1 MENFTRLKYF
11 VISVCLLP
19 LITMSAHSQNIDSLE
34 AVLQR
39 TLNDSLRV
47 ELYSELSVAYESVDF
62 TKSLSYAQKGVELA
76 ERINTPRA
84 LSRAYRT
91 MGITQILLGDY
102 STALRYSSQ
111 YLQTAIVVGDSVQ
124 IASAYNMIGDHYYDL
139 GEYDEAYFYFT
150 QSYRIARIKSDSIR
164 MAVALHNVGRVFKV
178 LGQYDRAKDHLE
190 LSRKISKE
198 AGDELGEPY
207 SLDELGDLMIRE
219 GNYDS
224 ALILLNQS
232 LSILRVISDQI
243 LEPRTLSRIASIYV
257 RKGEFK
263 TAFEYYDSALL
274 EYSVTKNKLG
284 TAEIELGRGQIYAQ
298 QNKFEEAKSSFER
311 SLVIAQELNARTLE
325 IRGYSNLSRLWEK
338 KGDFKKSL
346 EYYKSFKLLEDSL
359 FSQEMNEKLFRD
371 QMRFETE
378 SKDTQIAQLSRMEA
392 VQKGEIKKQEF
403 IRNIFV
409 VLAALA
415 GILLITIYRSGQ
427 RRRRINK
434 LLLEHQEEMEK
445 RSEELEKLNL
455 VKDKFFSIISHD
467 LRSPINALAGLL
479 DLMDRG
485 AVRPEDLEKNVHELK
500 ARFNHVRTL
509 LNNLLDW
516 TLLQMDKLSLQP
528 AKIDMHKVVS
538 ENIQMLGSVQ
548 EKKIEIKNEIQEGTI
563 AFADSNTI
571 NLVIRNLVT
580 NAIKFTN
587 EGGLIQLSAQGKGRF
602 WEIMVKDNGVGM
614 NPEVV
619 KMLFDKTSPYSTRG
633 TANEKGTGLGLI
645 LCKEFVEKN
654 GGTISVKSEE
664 GKGSMFLFTVPKE

>member
-1 MENFTRLKYF
+1 MENFTWLKYF
-11 VISVCLLP
+11 LISVCLLP
-19 LITMSAHSQNIDSLE
+19 LTTLCVQSQNIDSLE
-34 AVLQR
+34 MVLQR
-39 TLNDSLRV
+39 TLSDSLRV
-47 ELYSELSVAYESVDF
+47 ERYSELSVAYESVDF
-62 TKSLSYAQKGVELA
+62 TKSFIYAQKGVELA
-76 ERINTPRA
+76 ERMDTPWA

-91 MGITQILLGDY
+91 MGITQVLLGDY

-111 YLQTAIVVGDSVQ
+111 YLQAAASVGDSVQ
-124 IASAYNMIGDHYYDL
+124 IAAAYNMIGDHYYDL

-150 QSYRIARIKSDSIR
+150 QSYRIARIKLDSIR

-190 LSRKISKE
+190 LSRKMSQE

-219 GNYDS
+219 GKYDS
-224 ALILLNQS
+224 ALILLSQS

-257 RKGEFK
+257 RKGEFR
-263 TAFEYYDSALL
+263 TAFEYYDSALV
-274 EYSVTKNKLG
+274 EYSITKNKLG

-298 QNKFEEAKSSFER
+298 QNKFDEAKSSFER
-311 SLVIAQELNARTLE
+311 SLAIAQELNARTLE
-325 IRGYSNLSRLWEK
+325 IRCYSNLSRLWEK

-346 EYYKSFKLLEDSL
+346 DYYKSFKLLEDSL

-485 AVRPEDLEKNVHELK
+485 AVKQEDLKKNVHELK
-500 ARFNHVRTL
+500 ARFNHARTL

-528 AKIDMHKVVS
+528 AKIDMHKVAS

-548 EKKIEIKNEIQEGTI
+548 EKHIEIKNEIREGTI

-587 EGGLIQLSAQGKGRF
+587 EGGLIQLSAESKGRF
-602 WEIMVKDNGVGM
+602 WEIKVKDNGVGM

-664 GKGSMFLFTVPKE
+664 GEGSMFLFTVPKE

>member
-11 VISVCLLP
+11 LLSIGLLP
-19 LITMSAHSQNIDSLE
+19 LTILCAQNQNIDSLE
-34 AVLQR
+34 TVLQR
-39 TLNDSLRV
+39 TLNDSVRV
-47 ELYSELSVAYESVDF
+47 QLYTDLSIAYESVDF
-62 TKSLSYAQKGVELA
+62 SKSLDNAQKAVDLA
-76 ERINTPRA
+76 ERINTPWA
-84 LSRAYRT
+84 LSLAYRV

-111 YLQTAIVVGDSVQ
+111 YLQTAASVGDSTQ
-124 IASAYNMIGDHYYDL
+124 ISAAYNMIGDHYYDL

-150 QSYRIARIKSDSIR
+150 QSYRIAKVKSDSIL
-164 MAVALHNVGRVFKV
+164 MAIALHNVGRVFKV

-190 LSRKISKE
+190 LSRKISAE
-198 AGDELGEPY
+198 AGDALGEPY
-207 SLDELGDLMIRE
+207 SLDELGDLMIRK

-224 ALILLNQS
+224 ALILLKQS

-257 RKGEFK
+257 RKGEFE
-263 TAFEYYDSALL
+263 TAFDYYDSALT
-274 EYSVTKNKLG
+274 EYAITKNKLG
-284 TAEIELGRGQIYAQ
+284 MAEIELGRGQIYAQ

-311 SLVIAQELNARTLE
+311 SLIIAKELNARTLE
-325 IRGYSNLSRLWEK
+325 IRCYNNLSKLWEK
-338 KGDFKKSL
+338 RGDYKKSL
-346 EYYKSFKLLEDSL
+346 EYYKSFKQLEDSL

-479 DLMDRG
+479 DLLDRG
-485 AVRPEDLEKNVHELK
+485 AVRQEDLEKNVHELK
-500 ARFNHVRTL
+500 ARFNHARTL

-516 TLLQMDKLSLQP
+516 TLLQMDKLSLHP
-528 AKIDMHKVVS
+528 VKLDMHRVAS

-548 EKKIEIKNEIQEGTI
+548 EKKIEIKNEIPESTI

-587 EGGLIQLSAQGKGRF
+587 EGGLIQLLAENKGKF
-602 WEIMVKDNGVGM
+602 WSISVRDNGVGM
-614 NPEVV
+614 KPEVV

-654 GGTISVKSEE
+654 GGAISVESVE
-664 GKGSMFLFTVPKE
+664 GKGSTFSFTVPKE